1 MSDAGV
7 LKGNPETTG
16 TSVAGG
22 TETHRPA
29 AHGPSAGYGDN
40 VEKDD
45 RSARQALKDSGKGV
59 TGILA
64 GIHGVGEKIRGT
76 VNAGIDDT
84 FQEVCYPFL
93 FCSKKVDADGF
104 QGFNQRSED
113 GCIRR
118 SRNWNRPFLAADE
131 GPRGWRKATRASEY
145 GFE

>member
-1 MSDAGV
+1 VNLPFVDSSSHTKTTTPQSQINTTKENGGNMSDAGV

-45 RSARQALKDSGKGV
+45 RSASQALKDSGKGV

-64 GIHGVGEKIRGT
+64 GIHGVGEKIRGK
-76 VNAGIDDT
+76 VNAGVDDT
-84 FQEVCYPFL
+84 FHEVCYPFL
-93 FCSKKVDADGF
+93 FCS
-104 QGFNQRSED
+104 
-113 GCIRR
+113 
-118 SRNWNRPFLAADE
+118 SRC
-131 GPRGWRKATRASEY
+131 
-145 GFE
+145 